1 MDFNVIA
8 NAGNSIDN
16 ALNKVLGE
24 GSSKNVIE
32 MDHSAINL
40 KGTIV
45 GTLGSVSSTKA
56 YMRNFARYNNY
67 LTSNYGAAQ
76 MAADRY
82 MSLKERVPMSFEYYK
97 TPEKKAE
104 VVLYINP
111 EKLTISTQKVIGK
124 AFARGGIYYNHYGDD
139 HWTMTLHGTVG
150 WSQMRGIEALEEV
163 YHNSGTL
170 LKWQNV
176 NADTVHTNNMGV
188 YKSVQDKLND
198 LKNSNSPISQYFGRV
213 MGTVTDALGMTGDG
227 SNSLTTKLFGKTAS
241 DKANGNLF
249 QAITNSVGSAEE
261 GLLKGLGAKNM
272 SGAGNFAQAAITHP
286 EVFAEV
292 GAGITSIFGATTA
305 SDITDAIKG
314 DIISSI
320 TGGSAGTESLAD
332 VMGNLSNNM
341 TDSISSILSLLNGDV
356 EGATS
361 TSLPSTA
368 TAGNYYTLSKI
379 CVGELNNIVKSAQ
392 NVTKSNTINKSEAA
406 RKWSD
411 IRDVLTDPYRPRQ
424 VFVYYDD
431 RVYIGHFSSFNWNRD
446 AKTHLLIYYDL
457 KFTVTRQVILT
468 KEKKT
473 KTPSLGQA
481 LLGAAVGGLVNS
493 IGGRVAKSSSDG
505 GSETEKQAEKQMEN
519 WENGYDD

>member
-1 MDFNVIA
+1 MDLNVIA
-8 NAGNSIDN
+8 NNGVTKGIDK
-16 ALNKVLGE
+16 AVDKLLGT
-24 GSSKNVIE
+24 GSEKNTIE

-45 GTLGSVSSTKA
+45 GTLGSVNSTKT
-56 YMRNFARYNNY
+56 YMQNFARYNNY

-111 EKLTISTQKVIGK
+111 EKLSISTQKVIGK

-139 HWTMTLHGTVG
+139 HWTMTLHGTCG

-176 NADTVHTNNMGV
+176 NADTVHTNNIGV
-188 YKSVQDKLND
+188 YKTVQDKLND
-198 LKNSNSPISQYFGRV
+198 LKNSTSPISQYFGRV

-227 SNSLTTKLFGKTAS
+227 KNSLTTKLFGQKAS

-249 QAITNSVGSAEE
+249 QALTNSIGSAED
-261 GLLKGLGAKNM
+261 GLLKGLNAKNLT
-272 SGAGNFAQAAITHP
+272 GVGKLAQTAITNPEAFAQ
-286 EVFAEV
+286 V
-292 GAGITSIFGATTA
+292 GANINGIFGAQTA
-305 SDITDAIKG
+305 DDVKDAIKG
-314 DIISSI
+314 DLITSLIDGTASTSSL
-320 TGGSAGTESLAD
+320 SD
-332 VMGNLSNNM
+332 VMGNLSGNV
-341 TDSISSILSLLNGDV
+341 TSGVSSILSLLNGDI
-356 EGATS
+356 EGAT
-361 TSLPSTA
+361 TTTLPTTA
-368 TAGNYYTLSKI
+368 TAGNYYTLSRI
-379 CVGELNNIVKSAQ
+379 CTGELNNIVKSVQ
-392 NVTKSNTINKSEAA
+392 NVTKANTINKAEAA
-406 RKWSD
+406 KNWAD
-411 IRDVLTDPYRPRQ
+411 IKDVLTDLYRPRQ

-431 RVYIGHFSSFNWNRD
+431 RVYIGHFASFNWNRD

-468 KEKKT
+468 KEKKK

-481 LLGAAVGGLVNS
+481 LLGAAVGGLVSS
-493 IGGRVAKSSSDG
+493 IESRMAKGGESNDSG
-505 GSETEKQAEKQMEN
+505 QTEQEK
-519 WENGYDD
+519 